1 MTMELFKGD
10 VSGGEAGTGF
20 PRMVLLFLSGTM
32 ITSNGHILDRHFR
45 KKKKDKK
52 SSSKFRFY
60 STRELY

>member
-32 ITSNGHILDRHFR
+32 ITSNGHIPDRHFR
-45 KKKKDKK
+45 EKKEVKKQ
-52 SSSKFRFY
+52 
-60 STRELY
+60 

>member
-32 ITSNGHILDRHFR
+32 ITSNGYVLDRHFR
-45 KKKKDKK
+45 GKKKKDEKK
-52 SSSKFRFY
+52 K
-60 STRELY
+60 